1 MVGETIGL
9 EESSAHIEISHCQT
23 AWFAVQW
30 ELHIRTGASQLLRER
45 SQRRYGFI
53 EIFCVGM

>member
-45 SQRRYGFI
+45 SQGRYFRN
-53 EIFCVGM
+53 F